1 MSKTKTY
8 SSWVS
13 MKSRCCNPNNTDWH
27 HYGGRGVKVCER
39 WLNSFEAF
47 LEDMGETLK
56 GMSIDRIDNDGDY
69 SPENC
74 RWATLAEQCNNRRT
88 NHIIEAN
95 GKAQNIAQWAKEL
108 GVCSSALSGRL
119 NRGWSAEDAVNTP
132 ARVRRNA

>member
-1 MSKTKTY
+1 
-8 SSWVS
+8 

-69 SPENC
+69 EPGNC
-74 RWATLAEQCNNRRT
+74 RWATQMEQTNNQRSNR
-88 NHIIEAN
+88 IVEAN

-108 GVCSSALSGRL
+108 GVKKSLIRDRILLL
-119 NRGWSAEDAVNTP
+119 NWSAEDAVNTP
-132 ARVRRNA
+132 AGVRRRA